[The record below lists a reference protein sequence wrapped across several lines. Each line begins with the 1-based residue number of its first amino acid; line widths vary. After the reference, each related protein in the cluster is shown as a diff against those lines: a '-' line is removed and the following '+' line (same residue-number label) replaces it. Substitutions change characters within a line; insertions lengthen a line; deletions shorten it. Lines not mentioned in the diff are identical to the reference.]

1 MTNMEAEIIAV
12 GTELLLGDILNT
24 NAQFLSR
31 ELAALGITVHFQ
43 TVVGD
48 NPARLESVVRQ
59 ARGRS
64 DLLVFSGG
72 LGPTEDDLTKQTV
85 ARAFGDTLRFDEA
98 ELEKIRAFFTAWG
111 RTMPENNKK
120 QAMVPTH
127 GRKIPNANGTAPGMI
142 FEDQAAPGKYAVLL
156 PGPPKELQP
165 MFLNS
170 VKPWLAAMSDSVLHL
185 SLIHI

>member
-1 MTNMEAEIIAV
+1 MEAEIIAV

-72 LGPTEDDLTKQTV
+72 LGPTEDDLTKQIV

-156 PGPPKELQP
+156 PGPPKELRP
-165 MFLNS
+165 CS
-170 VKPWLAAMSDSVLHL
+170 
-185 SLIHI
+185 